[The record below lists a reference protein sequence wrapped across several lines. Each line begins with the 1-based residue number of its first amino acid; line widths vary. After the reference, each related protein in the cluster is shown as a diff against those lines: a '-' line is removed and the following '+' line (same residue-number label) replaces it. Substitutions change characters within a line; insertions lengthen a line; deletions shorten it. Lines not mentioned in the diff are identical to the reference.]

1 MQKEGDSRDEQQLC
15 SIAKQLWGGKDN
27 SFKQRLAPLRNS
39 EYWRQMGIETSRTS
53 SQSLLRSSDFSL
65 SKNMGFRLF
74 LLIPVYALNCYQS
87 ELRWKRHAM

>member
-1 MQKEGDSRDEQQLC
+1 MQKEADSRDKQQLC

-27 SFKQRLAPLRNS
+27 SFKQRLTPLRNS

-53 SQSLLRSSDFSL
+53 SQSLLR